1 MRGDVLLCFAG
12 IAHSFSFKNFALC
25 SNRICGP
32 IGRCA
37 MRCCQHNPVPGNRL
51 LVRAQSRPLNLLVLP
66 RFSLVCKGE
75 HLQLI
80 CRCFARA
87 SEHGP
92 FEKAMKGCVFLGEEA
107 HHVHQQRKLTHQQH
121 HVHPWNSAT
130 KARLPLP
137 ACRGKNVPNKCKHG
151 FPKVP
156 NPRCRVICR
165 GNARKFGLSTRGRRN
180 ALGTVLGRRQDPW
193 LSGTCR
199 AFALM
204 EQPQRPELSSA
215 SHSYHPRPGLCP
227 QLPRRLHLAAAAAHH
242 GASSSSTSQGTCRS
256 RSLWAAKSCS
266 RRRSS

>member
-12 IAHSFSFKNFALC
+12 IAHSLSFKDFALC

-121 HVHPWNSAT
+121 HVHPWNSAK

-137 ACRGKNVPNKCKHG
+137 ACRRKNAPNKCKHG

-180 ALGTVLGRRQDPW
+180 ALGTVLGRRQDP
-193 LSGTCR
+193 CR
-199 AFALM
+199 TVPATAST
-204 EQPQRPELSSA
+204 PPPCGGCSA
-215 SHSYHPRPGLCP
+215 PWRK
-227 QLPRRLHLAAAAAHH
+227 QLAGPL
-242 GASSSSTSQGTCRS
+242 STSQGTCRS